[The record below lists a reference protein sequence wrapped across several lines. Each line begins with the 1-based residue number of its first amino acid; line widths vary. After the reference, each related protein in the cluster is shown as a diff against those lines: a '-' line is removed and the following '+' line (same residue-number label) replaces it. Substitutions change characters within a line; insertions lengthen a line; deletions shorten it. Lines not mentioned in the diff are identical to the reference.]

1 MISLKSAKDFAKVAA
16 LCAVFVSGW
25 EGLWLTVKPDRLA
38 HNIPTGGY
46 GETENVKL
54 GETHSKEYWQA
65 LLAQKL
71 PRYWAEIAPCI
82 KVPISNNEMIA
93 YTSFAY
99 NVGSAGFC
107 YAKPYNQK
115 KPSTLVKLLNTGHHE
130 QACNALMAWN
140 HAGGREVQGL
150 TNRRAS
156 ERKLCLTPDRQ
167 TIEAP
172 VIATVTEQPYVCTP
186 RQAEAGECL
195 PLLPTESRTGA
206 SKSQSGPKTP
216 KPQTRPQEAPKPP
229 VSKPLCRGILFWKH
243 CI

>member
-1 MISLKSAKDFAKVAA
+1 MLSLKSAKDFAKVAA
-16 LCAVFVSGW
+16 VCAVFVGGW

-38 HNIPTGGY
+38 YNIPTGGY

-54 GETHSKEYWQA
+54 GETHTKEYWQA

-82 KVPISNNEMIA
+82 KVPISDNEMLA

-107 YAKPYNQK
+107 KSSAAR
-115 KPSTLVKLLNTGHHE
+115 KLNAGDHSG
-130 QACNALMAWN
+130 ACQALMGWN

-156 ERKLCLTPDRQ
+156 ERKLCLTPDAPKPLEHLQ
-167 TIEAP
+167 DAAEAP
-172 VIATVTEQPYVCTP
+172 VDSK
-186 RQAEAGECL
+186 RL
-195 PLLPTESRTGA
+195 PEPSTGA
-206 SKSQSGPKTP
+206 SKSQSGAKVAQTSAPLHGAT
-216 KPQTRPQEAPKPP
+216 KPSKAKPRKPAPI
-229 VSKPLCRGILFWKH
+229 CTTFLFWTS
-243 CI
+243 CTP